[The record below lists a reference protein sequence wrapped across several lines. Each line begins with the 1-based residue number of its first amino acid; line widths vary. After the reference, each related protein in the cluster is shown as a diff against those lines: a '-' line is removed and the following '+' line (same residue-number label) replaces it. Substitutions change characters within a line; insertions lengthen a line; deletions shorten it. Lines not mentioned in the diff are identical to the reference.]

1 MGYYYFSASTLGFY
15 AAELKDDYETAGTF
29 PDDAVQLDDQMSA
42 DFIRPAPEGKY
53 LSAGSD
59 VYPEWAVIPPPTYDE
74 MIADAEAQKQR
85 LIDQANAYMNSK
97 QWPGKAAMGRL
108 TESEKAKYNAWL
120 DYLDA
125 LEAVDTSSAPDINWP
140 TPPAVA

>member
-1 MGYYYFSASTLGFY
+1 MSYYYFSASTLGFY
-15 AAELKDDYETAGTF
+15 AAELKDDYEAVGAF
-29 PDDAVQLDDQMSA
+29 PDDAVQLDDQMEA

-53 LSAGSD
+53 LSAGND
-59 VYPEWAVIPPPTYDE
+59 GYPEWADIPPPTHDE
-74 MIADAEAQKQR
+74 MVADAEAQKQQ

-108 TESEKAKYNAWL
+108 SDADKVQYNAWL

-125 LEAVDTSSAPDINWP
+125 LEAVDTSSAPDVDWP
-140 TPPAVA
+140 ISPAQ